1 MDVFLETPPP
11 HATLLETSRTFF
23 DFAEAPVALFILQA
37 LR

>member
-1 MDVFLETPPP
+1 MDVFLETPP
-11 HATLLETSRTFF
+11 TLLETSRTFF